1 MENDTMMKLCI
12 AIGLGLLLFMAA
24 MVGGP
29 AGMSQAQ
36 AADAITLADLA
47 GKFAGRGSGFLTICF
62 SAGVP
67 ISCSSVSA
75 TPVPYNFTDILQ
87 TTRDAAGNSC
97 GVSTSTFAPVSGTKF
112 PALVSTR
119 ITLSIPVSF
128 DLTTGSGI
136 ASFKDYVGG
145 SCNGAVFDGTGT
157 LAGTGTHN
165 FFVSDSGN
173 RIERITTSFSVVAGT
188 VKGFVF
194 SATFIRQPE

>member
-1 MENDTMMKLCI
+1 MKLMKLRI
-12 AIGLGLLLFMAA
+12 ATGLGLLLFMAA
-24 MVGGP
+24 MIGGP
-29 AGMSQAQ
+29 AGVTQAQ
-36 AADAITLADLA
+36 DDGGITLASLA
-47 GKFAGRGSGFLTICF
+47 GNFAGRGSGFLTICF

-128 DLTTGSGI
+128 DHATGSGT

-157 LAGTGTHN
+157 LAGTGTHS
-165 FFVSDSGN
+165 FFLSNSGN

-194 SATFIRQPE
+194 SATFIRQSD

>member
-1 MENDTMMKLCI
+1 MMKLCI

-128 DLTTGSGI
+128 DPATGSGT

-157 LAGTGTHN
+157 LAGTGTHS
-165 FFVSDSGN
+165 FFLSNSGN

>member
-128 DLTTGSGI
+128 DPATGSGT

-157 LAGTGTHN
+157 LAGTGTHS
-165 FFVSDSGN
+165 FFLSNSGN

-194 SATFIRQPE
+194 SATFIRQSD